1 MKRMQMF
8 NMIFAYSQLYK
19 INVLHTLSLYLL
31 KKKDSKV
38 KPIIFVT
45 TQLLSYNL
53 YIIIKIVGTNIMTI
67 ERIYCAWC
75 FAPTVT

>member
-19 INVLHTLSLYLL
+19 INVVHTLSLG
-31 KKKDSKV
+31 KKDSKV

-45 TQLLSYNL
+45 THLLCYNL
-53 YIIIKIVGTNIMTI
+53 LVIIKIVGTNIMTI

-75 FAPTVT
+75 FALIVT